1 MAVNE
6 NTLEQAIIAE
16 LQEKG
21 YEYVYG
27 PDITRDYHE
36 VILEDCFRSSML
48 NINPGITHE
57 IISEAFKAIKN
68 LGLLRLEDL
77 NASFHKYLIEGVP
90 VPYKKDGENRTFTV
104 RLVDFDN
111 PEANDFKVVNQF
123 TIIEYKNKRP
133 DILIFINGIPMVL
146 FELKNM
152 ANTDT
157 TEEEAYKQ
165 VKNYQLDIPSLFQY
179 NAFNVISDGI
189 NTKVGTITADYTRY
203 MSWKSENG
211 EKPQE
216 NATDFF
222 TIALNGMFPKERL
235 LDIIQHFIV
244 FQDIGGKT
252 VKILAGYH
260 QYFAVRKAVEST
272 RQALADKTGRAGV
285 VWHTQGSGKS
295 LSMVF
300 YAGIVVTEPEFDN
313 PTIVVLTDRND
324 LDNQLYNTFAAS
336 SKLLL
341 RQTPKHAESREHLR
355 ELLDVKAGGI
365 VFTTIQKFGD
375 SDEVINERR
384 NIIFLADEA
393 HRSQYGLDEKLDR
406 DTGEWKAGMAKHMR
420 ASLPNATFIG
430 FTGTPIDFKEKSTI
444 AVFGNY
450 IDIYDMTQAVDDGAT
465 VPIYYENRTAKLKLN
480 EATLKRIDDEYAQLA
495 GDATEEVIEKSKA
508 DLSGLEALVGS
519 NERMEMLAD
528 DIIAH
533 YEDRQYVLTGK
544 AMIVCMTR
552 RIAIKLYQK
561 LLDKRP
567 DWKNKVKVVLTS
579 SNQDPV
585 EWHDI
590 IGNKA
595 YRDGLAIEFKDNSSK
610 FKIAIVVDMW
620 LTGFDV
626 PSMATMYIDKPMKG
640 HTLMQAIAR
649 VNRVFPD
656 KEAGLIVD
664 YIGMAA
670 ELKLALSQYTR
681 RDQDKVPDLQAA
693 YGVCMAKLEVMR
705 DFFYGFSYKDFFGDS
720 DVKRLKTIADGVEFA
735 LGFEEDEKKSFII
748 EATALSQAETL
759 CRSLLDEQE
768 KKEIEF
774 FKCVKAGLCKVAG
787 KGKVTANEVNA
798 RILKMLEQAIEQDGV
813 VNIFEQS
820 GQKNPEISILSEE
833 YMEQV
838 RRMKHK
844 NIAAEMLRNLL
855 EDNIKVFARTGVVK
869 AQLFSE
875 KMQGVLKRYN
885 NRMITSAEVIEELL
899 NLSKEMT
906 DAYKAGEEK
915 GLSVEELAFYD
926 ALVADPEVLRN
937 MEEPVLVQMAH
948 ELTDLIRRSRT
959 VDWDKKQSARAY
971 MRTQVKHLLRKYK
984 YPPEQ
989 AKNAIDTVIKQAELM
1004 SSNMTVNNN
1013 ESTDYTVSKSKNKP
1027 VKYDFSAHQETL
1039 MVAEET
1045 TPYGEKK

>member
-6 NTLEQAIIAE
+6 NTLEQAIISD
-16 LQEKG
+16 LCEKG
-21 YEYVYG
+21 FEYAYG
-27 PDITRDYHE
+27 PDIVRDYHE

-48 NINPGITHE
+48 NINPGITHA
-57 IISEAFKAIKN
+57 IISEAYKAIRN

-90 VPYKKDGENRTFTV
+90 VSYQKDGESRTFTV
-104 RLVDFDN
+104 KLVDFDN
-111 PEANDFKVVNQF
+111 PEANDFKVINQF
-123 TIIEYKNKRP
+123 TVIEYKNKRP
-133 DILIFINGIPMVL
+133 DILVFINGIPMVL

-152 ANTDT
+152 ANADT
-157 TEEEAYKQ
+157 TEEDAYLQ
-165 VKNYQLDIPSLFQY
+165 VRNYQLDIPSLFQY

-222 TIALNGMFPKERL
+222 TIALNGMFPKSRL
-235 LDIIQHFIV
+235 LDIIRHFIV
-244 FQDIGGKT
+244 FQEINGKT

-272 RQALADKTGRAGV
+272 RQALAEKTGRAGV

-300 YAGIVVTEPEFDN
+300 YAGIVVSEPEFDN

-324 LDNQLYNTFAAS
+324 LDNQLFNTFSAS

-355 ELLDVKAGGI
+355 QLLDVKAGGI
-365 VFTTIQKFGD
+365 IFTTIQKFGD
-375 SDEVINERR
+375 SDEVINRR
-384 NIIFLADEA
+384 HNIIFLADEA

-406 DTGEWKAGMAKHMR
+406 ETGEWKAGMAKHMR

-480 EATLKRIDDEYAQLA
+480 EETLKKIDDEYARLA

-508 DLSGLEALVGS
+508 DLSALEALVGS
-519 NERMEMLAD
+519 NERMDMLAD
-528 DIIAH
+528 DIITH

-552 RIAIKLYQK
+552 KIAIKLYTK
-561 LLDKRP
+561 LLEKRP
-567 DWKNKVKVVLTS
+567 DWKNKVKVVLTA
-579 SNQDPV
+579 SNKDPE

-595 YRDGLAIEFKDNSSK
+595 YRDALSIEFKDNNSE

-626 PSMATMYIDKPMKG
+626 PSMATMYVDKPMKG
-640 HTLMQAIAR
+640 HSLMQAIAR
-649 VNRVFPD
+649 VNRVYPD

-693 YGVCMAKLEVMR
+693 YSVCMAKLEVMR
-705 DFFYGFSYKDFFGDS
+705 DYFFGFSYTDFFGES
-720 DVKRLKTIADGVEFA
+720 DMKRLKVIADGVEFA
-735 LGFEEDEKKSFII
+735 LGFEEDEKKMFIT

-759 CRSLLDEQE
+759 CRSMLDDHE

-787 KGKVTANEVNA
+787 GGKVTANEVNS
-798 RILKMLEQAIEQDGV
+798 RILQMLEQAIEQDGV
-813 VNIFEQS
+813 VNIFEQA
-820 GQKNPEISILSEE
+820 GKKNPEISILSDE

-844 NIAAEMLRNLL
+844 NIAAELLRKLL
-855 EDNIKVFARTGVVK
+855 DDNIKVFSRTGVVK
-869 AQLFSE
+869 SRLFSE
-875 KMQGVLKRYN
+875 KMQSVLKRYN

-906 DAYKAGEEK
+906 DAYHAGEEK

-937 MEEPVLVQMAH
+937 MEEPVLVEMAH

-989 AKNAIDTVIKQAELM
+989 AKGAIETVIKQAELM
-1004 SSNMTVNNN
+1004 SAN
-1013 ESTDYTVSKSKNKP
+1013 
-1027 VKYDFSAHQETL
+1027 
-1039 MVAEET
+1039 MVA
-1045 TPYGEKK
+1045 

>member
-1 MAVNE
+1 MVVNE

-16 LQEKG
+16 LQNKG

-27 PDITRDYHE
+27 PDIARDYHE
-36 VILEDCFRSSML
+36 VILADCFRSSML
-48 NINPGITHE
+48 NINPGITQE
-57 IISEAFKAIKN
+57 IVSEAFKAIKN
-68 LGLLRLEDL
+68 LGLMRLEDL

-104 RLVDFDN
+104 RLVDFAN
-111 PEANDFKVVNQF
+111 PEVNDFKVVNQF
-123 TIIEYKNKRP
+123 TIIEHKNKRP

-152 ANTDT
+152 ASTDT
-157 TEEEAYKQ
+157 TEEDAYKQ

-216 NATDFF
+216 SATDFF

-244 FQDIGGKT
+244 FQDTGGKT

-260 QYFAVRKAVEST
+260 QYFAVRKAIDST
-272 RQALADKTGRAGV
+272 RQALAEKSGRAGV

-324 LDNQLYNTFAAS
+324 LDNQLFNTFAAS

-365 VFTTIQKFGD
+365 IFTTIQKFGD
-375 SDEVINERR
+375 SDEVINTRR

-450 IDIYDMTQAVDDGAT
+450 IDIYDMTQAMDDGAT

-480 EATLKRIDDEYAQLA
+480 EATLKRIDEEYAQLA
-495 GDATEEVIEKSKA
+495 GDASEEIIEKSKA

-552 RIAIKLYQK
+552 RIAIKLYLK
-561 LLDKRP
+561 LLEKRP

-595 YRDGLAIEFKDNSSK
+595 YRDGLAIEFKDNSSE

-649 VNRVFPD
+649 VNRVYPD

-681 RDQDKVPDLQAA
+681 RDQDKEPDLQGA
-693 YGVCMAKLEVMR
+693 YASSMGKLEVMR

-720 DVKRLKTIADGVEFA
+720 DMKRLKVIADGVEFA
-735 LGFEEDEKKSFII
+735 LGFEEDEKKMFIT

-787 KGKVTANEVNA
+787 KGNVTANEVNA
-798 RILKMLEQAIEQDGV
+798 RIMKILEQAIEQDGV
-813 VNIFEQS
+813 INIFKQT

-833 YMEQV
+833 YITQV
-838 RRMKHK
+838 RRMTHK
-844 NIAAEMLRNLL
+844 NIAAELLKKLL
-855 EDNIKVFARTGVVK
+855 ENNIRVFSRTGVVK

-915 GLSVEELAFYD
+915 GLTHEELAFYD

-937 MEEPVLVQMAH
+937 MEEPVLVEMAH
-948 ELTDLIRRSRT
+948 ELTELIRRSRT

-989 AKNAIDTVIKQAELM
+989 AKGAIDTVIKQAELM
-1004 SSNMTVNNN
+1004 GAN
-1013 ESTDYTVSKSKNKP
+1013 
-1027 VKYDFSAHQETL
+1027 L
-1039 MVAEET
+1039 VA
-1045 TPYGEKK
+1045 